1 MNTESGT
8 PDQPLD
14 LLIVGAGLSGIDL
27 AHHVAQNFPHWSWEI
42 HDTHDDLGG
51 TWHTFTYP
59 GIRSDSDM
67 ATFGF
72 PFRPWPHKGTLGQG
86 PDIKEYIR
94 DVARDCGA
102 LERLRTGSWIRDS
115 DWQTDKNL
123 YAVTSVTAEGERTI
137 YTRRVHY
144 ASGYY
149 SHGRGFRPDFPGE
162 EDFTGQIIHPQEWP
176 EDLDCEGRRIV
187 VIGSGATAITLI
199 PALEKAGADVTMLQR
214 SPSYVA
220 PLPEVDIISRIWK
233 TLLPDGPAYRVAR
246 FNHAAR
252 DMAQFVV
259 AQRAPWL
266 FKKALR
272 LMQRPYLSKDQID
285 EHFTP
290 RYNPWDQRVC
300 KAPNGD
306 IFSAL
311 KRNAHVVTDTIDRFT
326 ADGVRLSSGRELPA
340 DIIVTATGLEIE
352 VFGGGTL
359 SIDGEPLD
367 NHRQVFYRGIML
379 AGLPNFSFTVGYVNA
394 SWTLRSDMVSRYM
407 VKLWKTGEE
416 YYSPALVPGR
426 NDRPLL
432 DFDAGYIRR
441 GEHRLPT
448 QGDGSPWQ
456 YTQNYLAELPD
467 LAFGDQRRDMVFGE
481 HCLQQAGAARPGPD
495 VQTVS
500 VDSPFVATDTRS
512 LPPTET
518 VTVDGRTV
526 RVRRGGP
533 SGADSAAEGAV
544 VMIHGIGRS
553 LEDWDDQAVL
563 IGENSRYVALDI
575 PGFGFSDPA
584 ARVTLADTADL
595 LWKVLDE
602 LGESRVNLVGN
613 SLGGALS
620 MEMTAQRPD
629 DVASVSLVDPAGFGD
644 STTPLLRLIAVPGL
658 GRLNAATTR
667 LRAIHQ
673 PVEHVILR
681 RPGAATRR
689 RVALQGRIARHPHRT
704 PTFYSFVRQLG
715 TPLGIREGWRR
726 DLIARFNR
734 ATAGTTPVML
744 SWGRKDLILPY
755 SDFRA
760 GLEQI
765 DGRDAVVFDRCG
777 HMPQLEYPQEF
788 AEQYQRFLL
797 GVWATPED
805 ENRTDANQKETVN

>member
-1 MNTESGT
+1 MTTGTGT
-8 PDQPLD
+8 PDHPLD

-86 PDIKEYIR
+86 ADIKEYIR

-102 LERLRTGSWIRDS
+102 LERLHTGSWIRDS
-115 DWQTDKNL
+115 DWRTDRNL
-123 YAVTSVTAEGERTI
+123 YAVTAVTAEGERTI
-137 YTRRVHY
+137 YSRRVHY

-149 SHGRGFRPDFPGE
+149 SHDRGFRPEFPGE
-162 EDFTGQIIHPQEWP
+162 ADFTGQIIHPQQWP
-176 EDLDCEGRRIV
+176 GDLDCRGARIV
-187 VIGSGATAITLI
+187 VIGSGATAITLV

-220 PLPEVDIISRIWK
+220 PLPEVDIISGIWT
-233 TLLPDGPAYRVAR
+233 TLLPAGPAHRVAR
-246 FNHAAR
+246 LNHAAR
-252 DMAQFVV
+252 DMAQYVV
-259 AQRAPWL
+259 AQRAPRL
-266 FKKALR
+266 FRTALR
-272 LMQRPYLSKDQID
+272 LMQRPYLSTEQID

-306 IFSAL
+306 IFAAL
-311 KRNAHVVTDTIDRFT
+311 KRNAHVVTDTVDRFT
-326 ADGVRLSSGRELPA
+326 DSGIRLASGRELPA

-407 VKLWKTGEE
+407 VRLWKTGEE
-416 YYSPALVPGR
+416 YYSPALLPGR

-456 YTQNYLAELPD
+456 YTQNYLTELPE
-467 LAFGDQRRDMVFGE
+467 LAFGDQRRDMVFGQR
-481 HCLQQAGAARPGPD
+481 CLEQAGGVPPGPEVRTAGTD
-495 VQTVS
+495 A
-500 VDSPFVATDTRS
+500 PFVETDTRD
-512 LPPTET
+512 LPPTGT

-533 SGADSAAEGAV
+533 SGADGGAV

-563 IGENSRYVALDI
+563 IGANSRYVALDV
-575 PGFGFSDPA
+575 PGFGFSDPTD
-584 ARVTLADTADL
+584 RVTLADTAAL

-629 DVASVSLVDPAGFGD
+629 DVASVSLVDPVGFGD
-644 STTPLLRLIAVPGL
+644 STTPLIRLIAVPGL
-658 GRLNAATTR
+658 GRLNAAATR
-667 LRAIHQ
+667 LRAVYQ
-673 PVEHVILR
+673 PVEHVVLR
-681 RPGAATRR
+681 RRGAVTRR
-689 RVALQGRIARHPHRT
+689 RLDVQRRIARHPHRAS
-704 PTFYSFVRQLG
+704 TFHSFVRQLG
-715 TPLGIREGWRR
+715 SPFGISDGWRR
-726 DLIARFNR
+726 DLVTRFNA
-734 ATAGTTPVML
+734 ATAGTVPVML

-755 SDFRA
+755 RDFRA

-765 DGRDAVVFDRCG
+765 DVREAVVFDDCG